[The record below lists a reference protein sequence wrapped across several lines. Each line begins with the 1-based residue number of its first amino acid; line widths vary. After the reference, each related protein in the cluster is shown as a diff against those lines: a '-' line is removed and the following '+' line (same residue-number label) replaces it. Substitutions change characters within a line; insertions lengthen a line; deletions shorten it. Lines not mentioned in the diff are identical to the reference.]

1 MASFLDRVIG
11 AAKLDSETYEEVK
24 RDTGATGQASLV
36 VVLWGLGA
44 GLGFFRVL
52 GVLALGIETVMALI
66 AWCIGAL
73 VIWFV
78 GTKMWPAP
86 ATRADMGQLL
96 RTMGFAAAPGVLL
109 VLGAVPVLGR
119 WLRLAVYFWML
130 VAMVVAVRQA
140 LDYDSTVRAL
150 AVCLI
155 AVAIGLV
162 LQYVLGVFL
171 LAFAVGLAGGT

>member
-11 AAKLDSETYEEVK
+11 AAKLDAKTYEEVK

-36 VVLWGLGA
+36 VVLWGLGS
-44 GLGFFRVL
+44 GLGLFRVS
-52 GVLALGIETVMALI
+52 GVLGLGIGTVAVLI

-96 RTMGFAAAPGVLL
+96 RTMGFAAVPGVLL

-119 WLRLAVYFWML
+119 WLRLAVYLWML
-130 VAMVVAVRQA
+130 AAMVVGVRQT

-162 LQYVLGVFL
+162 LQFVLGTL
-171 LAFAVGLAGGT
+171 LVGFAVGLAGGT